1 MVICGMRHSSRI
13 LPVKHFIPPPIPLL
27 YDEKYG
33 KIRGKRK
40 LWRLGNMDHNVYF
53 EGKVQSLTMETE
65 QGRATVGV
73 ITPGKYTF
81 STSTQERMVVT
92 SGTLSVKL
100 PQGERKIIGPN
111 QEFIVEANASFDVE
125 ATGDVSY
132 ICYYK

>member
-1 MVICGMRHSSRI
+1 MMRS
-13 LPVKHFIPPPIPLL
+13 
-27 YDEKYG
+27 YD

-53 EGKVQSLTMETE
+53 EGKVQSLTVETE

-92 SGTLSVKL
+92 SGTLAVTVS
-100 PQGERKIIGPN
+100 QGEQKIIGPN
-111 QEFIVEANASFDVE
+111 QEFIVAANASFDVE
-125 ATGDVSY
+125 ASRDVSY

>member
-1 MVICGMRHSSRI
+1 
-13 LPVKHFIPPPIPLL
+13 
-27 YDEKYG
+27 
-33 KIRGKRK
+33 
-40 LWRLGNMDHNVYF
+40 MDHNVYF

-92 SGTLSVKL
+92 SGILNTTL
-100 PQGERKIIGPN
+100 PNGEKKIVGPN
-111 QEFIVEANASFDVE
+111 QEFIVEANTSFDVE
-125 ATGDVSY
+125 ASGDVSY

>member
-1 MVICGMRHSSRI
+1 
-13 LPVKHFIPPPIPLL
+13 
-27 YDEKYG
+27 
-33 KIRGKRK
+33 
-40 LWRLGNMDHNVYF
+40 MDHNVYF
-53 EGKVQSLTMETE
+53 EGKVQSLTVETE

-92 SGTLSVKL
+92 SGTLSVTL
-100 PQGERKIIGPN
+100 PQGERKIVGPN

-125 ATGDVSY
+125 ASGDVSY